1 MNTVVENWISHEDI
15 MEEPGNG
22 CQICDQIAEGHST
35 SSSKIFSIVNS
46 SMFHLRSRANG
57 FVSDIFRRFQAADS
71 DGTAWSEEDKNEVYE
86 RLKRE
91 IERVN
96 MKSHPFLSEL

>member
-1 MNTVVENWISHEDI
+1 MNTVVDNWISHEDI

-22 CQICDQIAEGHST
+22 YRVSDQVAEGHSN
-35 SSSKIFSIVNS
+35 SSCKIFSIVNS
-46 SMFHLRSRANG
+46 SMFHWRSLANG
-57 FVSDIFRRFQAADS
+57 FVSDIFGRFQTADS
-71 DGTAWSEEDKNEVYE
+71 DGTAWSEEDKNEVHE

-96 MKSHPFLSEL
+96 MKNHPFLSEL